1 MRKVF
6 AGVVLVLLA
15 ATLAACERESSP
27 SGLPVVHMQ
36 LGPEDFTLE
45 VAATQFS
52 RELGLMHRDSLPTDH
67 GMLFVF
73 TDEQPRSFWNHDVHF
88 PLDLVFLNSSGEIV
102 SLKHMDSFSEQTT
115 PSDAAA
121 RYTIELN
128 SGEAARL
135 HLTTG
140 EKLAVPDGLPRAEPG
155 N

>member
-1 MRKVF
+1 M
-6 AGVVLVLLA
+6 
-15 ATLAACERESSP
+15 TSAACQRDISSD

-36 LGPEDFTLE
+36 LGSEDFTLE
-45 VAATQFS
+45 VAATQIS
-52 RELGLMHRDSLPTDH
+52 RQVGLMHRDTLPTDH

-88 PLDLVFLNSSGEIV
+88 PLDLVFMDSSGQIV

-128 SGEAARL
+128 SGEADRL
-135 HLTTG
+135 HLKPG
-140 EKLAVPDGLPRAEPG
+140 EKLALPSGLPKPEPG